1 MDNHKSNSDS
11 SMSKVVTQMWH
22 NIQTQLHFPTLKPNA
37 RVQGIYV
44 KNGQDNQTSFYPLLG
59 DRYVIG
65 RSTKSCD
72 IIIRSAIISQ
82 THCVIERDSN
92 NPQEF
97 IIKDLNS
104 TNGVYYG
111 HQRYQ
116 SLTLQ
121 HNDIITLG
129 PPELADVI
137 EIRFDKCPPKSSIF
151 LRYGLMIS
159 GVGLFL
165 IMAYIGFEWAKY
177 DVYPIPDHV
186 GGSTVVYGDDG
197 KTLLSPRIDSPHREL
212 EDLKEFS
219 PVLPQALMASEDS
232 RYHWHFGVDP
242 LGILRALLINKRE
255 DGLKQGASTITQQLA
270 RSVYPDVGRENNLAR
285 KLREM
290 IVATKLEAIYSK
302 DYIMKTYL
310 NRVYLGINLYGFE
323 DAARFYFEK
332 SARDLNISESAT
344 LVAILPA
351 PNAYNPV
358 QDYDTAVKL
367 RNRVIERMLNARMIT
382 QDEASDAR
390 RSRIYISPKAQ
401 QTLSEILA
409 PYYYSH
415 VFQEMN
421 RLLGDNLTQEG
432 DFIIETALN
441 PKTQAIAEESLK
453 NHLNSNGKQHN
464 FSQGAIATIKAK
476 NGEIVALVGGKS
488 YQESQ
493 FNRATQAK
501 RQPGSTFKVFAYVAA
516 LEAGISANK
525 NYSCSPLRWQGFT
538 YRGCERVGGA
548 TNMYQ
553 GLALSENAIALR
565 IAKDVGLNKVVETA
579 KKMGITSELNAVPG
593 LILGQSEVNVLEI
606 TGAYTPFA
614 NQGIWSHP
622 HAIKVIRDGR
632 DCEDVEKHNT
642 CREIYRFNENK
653 NEQKQVISPKIAKT
667 MNTMLRQVITSGT
680 GKSASVGKDE
690 AGKTG
695 TTNKGVDLW
704 FIGYATKDNLV
715 TGIWLG
721 NDNNSPTNSSSG
733 QAAIL
738 WGDYMKKIL

>member
-1 MDNHKSNSDS
+1 MDHRSSNSDS
-11 SMSKVVTQMWH
+11 SISKVVTTIWH
-22 NIQTQLHFPTLKPNA
+22 NVQTQFKIPTLKPNA
-37 RVQGIYV
+37 RVPGIYV
-44 KNGQDNQTSFYPLLG
+44 KNGQEKHSSFYPLLG
-59 DRYVIG
+59 DRYIIG

-72 IIIRSAIISQ
+72 IVIRSAIISQ
-82 THCVIERDSN
+82 THCVIERDTN
-92 NPQEF
+92 NPQKF
-97 IIKDLNS
+97 IIRDLNS
-104 TNGVYYG
+104 TNGVYFG
-111 HQRYQ
+111 TQRYQ
-116 SLTLQ
+116 SLTLE
-121 HNDIITLG
+121 HNDRITLG

-137 EIRFDKCPPKSSIF
+137 EIRFDKCLPKSLIF
-151 LRYGLMIS
+151 ARYGLMTG
-159 GVGLFL
+159 GVIVFL
-165 IMAYIGFEWAKY
+165 IMAWIGFEWTKY

-212 EDLKEFS
+212 DSLKEFS
-219 PVLPQALMASEDS
+219 PYLPKALMASEDT
-232 RYHWHFGVDP
+232 RYYWHFGVDP
-242 LGILRALLINKRE
+242 LGILRAILINTRG
-255 DGLKQGASTITQQLA
+255 DAKQGASTITQQLA
-270 RSVYPDVGRENNLAR
+270 RSIYPDVGRENNLAR

-290 IVATKLEAIYSK
+290 MVALKLEAVYSK
-302 DYIMKTYL
+302 NDILKTYL
-310 NRVYLGINLYGFE
+310 NRVYLGVNLYGFE
-323 DAARFYFEK
+323 DAAQFYFDK
-332 SARDLNISESAT
+332 SAKDLDLVESAT

-358 QDYDTAVKL
+358 QDYDTTIDF
-367 RNRVIERMLNARMIT
+367 RNRVIERMLDAGMIT
-382 QDEASDAR
+382 KDEASKAR

-401 QTLSEILA
+401 QTLSNILA

-441 PKTQAIAEESLK
+441 PKIQAIAEDSLK
-453 NHLNSNGKQHN
+453 NHLANNGKQNN
-464 FSQGAIATIKAK
+464 FSQGAIASIRAK
-476 NGEIVALVGGKS
+476 NGEIVALVGGKD
-488 YQESQ
+488 YKESQ

-501 RQPGSTFKVFAYVAA
+501 RQPGSTFKVFAYTAA

-525 NYSCSPLRWQGFT
+525 SYSCSPLRWQGFT
-538 YRGCERVGGA
+538 YRGCERTGGV

-565 IAKDVGLNKVVETA
+565 VAQDVGLNKVVDMA
-579 KKMGITSELNAVPG
+579 KKLGIKSELNAVPG

-606 TGAYTPFA
+606 TGAYTAFA
-614 NQGIWSHP
+614 NQGIWSRP

-632 DCEDVEKHNT
+632 DCQDFEKHNT
-642 CREIYRFNENK
+642 CREIYRFNENSD
-653 NEQKQVISPKIAKT
+653 EQKQVINPKIAQT
-667 MNTMLRQVITSGT
+667 MNQMLRQVITSGT
-680 GKSASVGKDE
+680 GRSASVGKDE

-704 FIGYATKDNLV
+704 FIGYVTKDNLV

-738 WGDYMKKIL
+738 WGNYMKKIL

>member
-1 MDNHKSNSDS
+1 MGHHSSNSDS
-11 SMSKVVTQMWH
+11 SISKIVTGIWDNLQSH
-22 NIQTQLHFPTLKPNA
+22 LHIPKLKPNA
-37 RVQGIYV
+37 RVQGIHV
-44 KNGQDNQTSFYPLLG
+44 RNGGEKHTSFYPLLG
-59 DRYVIG
+59 DRYIIG

-72 IIIRSAIISQ
+72 IVIRSAIISQ

-92 NPQEF
+92 NPQKF
-97 IIKDLNS
+97 VIRDLNS
-104 TNGVYYG
+104 TNGVYCG
-111 HQRYQ
+111 NQRYQ
-116 SLTLQ
+116 SLTLE

-129 PPELADVI
+129 PPELADVV
-137 EIRFDKCPPKSSIF
+137 EIRFDKRPPKSLIIARF
-151 LRYGLMIS
+151 GLITGS
-159 GVGLFL
+159 LGLLL
-165 IMAYIGFEWAKY
+165 IIVWIGLEWLKY

-186 GGSTVVYGDDG
+186 GGSTVVYAEDG

-212 EDLKEFS
+212 DKLEEFS
-219 PVLPQALMASEDS
+219 PYLPKALMASEDS
-232 RYHWHFGVDP
+232 RYYWHFGVDP
-242 LGILRALLINKRE
+242 LGILRAILINKQE
-255 DGLKQGASTITQQLA
+255 DGVKQGASTITQQLA
-270 RSVYPDVGRENNLAR
+270 RSIYPDVGRENNLAR

-290 IVATKLEAIYSK
+290 IVALKLEAVYSK
-302 DYIMKTYL
+302 DEIIKTYL

-323 DAARFYFEK
+323 DAARFYFDK
-332 SARDLNISESAT
+332 GAQDLNIAESAT

-358 QDYDTAVKL
+358 QDYDTAIKF
-367 RNRVIERMLNARMIT
+367 RNRVIERMLNAGMIT
-382 QDEASDAR
+382 KEEASEAR
-390 RSRIYISPKAQ
+390 RSRIYLSPKAKE
-401 QTLSEILA
+401 TLSKILA

-421 RLLGDNLTQEG
+421 HLLGNNLTQEG

-441 PKTQAIAEESLK
+441 PKIQAIAEESLK
-453 NHLNSNGKQHN
+453 NHLATNGKQHN

-476 NGEIVALVGGKS
+476 NGEIIALVGGKD

-501 RQPGSTFKVFAYVAA
+501 RQPGSTFKVFAYTAA

-525 NYSCSPLRWQGFT
+525 SYSCEPFRWQGFT
-538 YRGCERVGGA
+538 YRACERSGGA
-548 TNMYQ
+548 INMYQ

-565 IAKDVGLNKVVETA
+565 VAQDVGLNKVVETA
-579 KKMGITSELNAVPG
+579 KKLGIKSELNAVPG
-593 LILGQSEVNVLEI
+593 LILGQSEVNVLEM
-606 TGAYTPFA
+606 TGAYTAFA
-614 NQGIWSHP
+614 NQGIWSRP

-632 DCEDVEKHNT
+632 DCEDYEKHNT

-653 NEQKQVISPKIAKT
+653 DEQKQVINPKVAQT
-667 MNTMLRQVITSGT
+667 MNKMLHQVITAGT
-680 GKSASVGKDE
+680 GKNASIGKDE

-704 FIGYATKDNLV
+704 FIGYVTKENLV

-738 WGDYMKKIL
+738 WGNYMKKII